1 MALIR
6 DCLLDMGETM
16 DNHIN
21 TVGSKTKLFDIQKT
35 VSELTDKVSVIT
47 LNT

>member
-21 TVGSKTKLFDIQKT
+21 TVGNKTKLLDIEKT
-35 VSELTDKVSVIT
+35 LSELTDKVNAIT
-47 LNT
+47 LYS